1 MGQFGGTDARHAR
14 HERPG
19 GDSGLVSQGTRL
31 REQWFYCR
39 HRRSAIM
46 AHDSGPT
53 QIETLCRRFG
63 PARLPLADRPV
74 VATGYAFATAALL
87 STVVWELFVGGVIML
102 IISYDAYRFGETTL
116 RVLWSDDLGGLLNP
130 FEVAG
135 LIPLVFVPSAFL
147 AGTFAR
153 YLPARLRRRGA
164 LTGTLT
170 MAGAYLVG
178 GLPIGVALML
188 YGEVGDLTGA
198 LFFGSIFSLVAFPYS
213 AWLSLPVGA
222 AVGHV
227 HQRAVGDSV
236 HRGVASRLGNRV
248 RAAATRALAP
258 LSDRA
263 VYGWTRY
270 GLGWLPGGTRPAF
283 GAGYAFAAVAGV
295 LALVFIGFA
304 LQLEAPESRWLAL
317 TAVVFVPVAAA
328 AGTLVW
334 SLLPDDFPYRGPVGG
349 AGVMAATLLVAG
361 SVVPLLYGV
370 PEVTVATSI
379 EPGISALLYF
389 GWLSLPLGA
398 AVGSVHDRTL
408 DGRV

>member
-1 MGQFGGTDARHAR
+1 MANDA
-14 HERPG
+14 
-19 GDSGLVSQGTRL
+19 
-31 REQWFYCR
+31 
-39 HRRSAIM
+39 
-46 AHDSGPT
+46 GPT
-53 QIETLCRRFG
+53 PIETLCRRYG
-63 PARLPLADRPV
+63 PGRLPLADRRV

-102 IISYDAYRFGETTL
+102 IISYDSYRFGETTL
-116 RVLWSDDLGGLLNP
+116 RVLWSDDLDGLLNP
-130 FEVAG
+130 LEVAG

-188 YGEVGDLTGA
+188 YGEVGDLAGA

-213 AWLSLPVGA
+213 AWLSLPIGA

-236 HRGVASRLGNRV
+236 QRGIASRLGNRV
-248 RAAATRALAP
+248 RAVAARALAP

-270 GLGWLPGGTRPAF
+270 GLGWLPGGTRPAI

-295 LALVFIGFA
+295 LALALIRLA

-317 TAVVFVPVAAA
+317 SAVVFVPVAAA

-349 AGVMAATLLVAG
+349 TGVMAATLLVAG

-370 PEVTVATSI
+370 PEVTVAASV

-398 AVGSVHDRTL
+398 TVGSVHDRALATTHAF
-408 DGRV
+408 

>member
-1 MGQFGGTDARHAR
+1 
-14 HERPG
+14 
-19 GDSGLVSQGTRL
+19 
-31 REQWFYCR
+31 
-39 HRRSAIM
+39 M
-46 AHDSGPT
+46 AHGSGPT
-53 QIETLCRRFG
+53 PIETLCRRYG
-63 PARLPLADRPV
+63 PGRLPLADRRV

-87 STVVWELFVGGVIML
+87 STVILVFLAGGAVTVL
-102 IISYDAYRFGETTL
+102 LSYHNFRFGGGNTL
-116 RVLWSDDLGGLLNP
+116 KLVWSNGPDGPLNP
-130 FEVAG
+130 LLLAG
-135 LIPLVFVPSAFL
+135 FISLLFMLSAFL
-147 AGTFAR
+147 AGAAAR

-170 MAGAYLVG
+170 MAGAYIVGGVPTGVTLMLDGEGLGPAGSLLVG
-178 GLPIGVALML
+178 FI
-188 YGEVGDLTGA
+188 
-198 LFFGSIFSLVAFPYS
+198 ISLVAFPYS

-258 LSDRA
+258 LRDRV

-270 GLGWLPGGTRPAF
+270 GLGGLPGGTRPAF

-317 TAVVFVPVAAA
+317 SAVVFVPVAAA

-349 AGVMAATLLVAG
+349 TGVMAATLLVAG

-389 GWLSLPLGA
+389 GWLSLPVGA
-398 AVGSVHDRTL
+398 AVGSVHDRALATTH
-408 DGRV
+408 VF